1 MNIYKYAEQ
10 SDQARIKGLKEARNI
25 LKYVEKQ
32 DSVVEK
38 WVMQAKLAM
47 LIDILEVEE

>member
-1 MNIYKYAEQ
+1 MNSYKYAEQ

-32 DSVVEK
+32 DSVIEK
-38 WVMQAKLAM
+38 WVMQAKLAI

>member
-1 MNIYKYAEQ
+1 MNSYKYAEQ

-32 DSVVEK
+32 ESVVEK
-38 WVMQAKLAM
+38 WVMQAKLAI

>member
-1 MNIYKYAEQ
+1 MNSYKYAEQ
-10 SDQARIKGLKEARNI
+10 SDQARIKGLKEARKI

-38 WVMQAKLAM
+38 WAMQAKLAI